1 MTMPFQPQP
10 CAGDDPIEIPEPCCS
25 PAIATTGL
33 CLGDGTPIAVLAV
46 SACAECGGPAAAPA
60 VSGWIN
66 LLTGAFTAGSP
77 PAGTEACLNQPQQF
91 QVGQWCDLDGAGEV
105 IAPVLVEYEY
115 DDQGQLVGVRT
126 LTPAGDP
133 YAVVGTLG
141 LCPQAVGEPQY
152 VEMCDVQPDGS
163 IVRFLRGYTPNGDG
177 TANPDDIDVDG
188 NTYTPTG
195 TVGACEPCASSVQTT
210 RLCDLN
216 PDVEPDDQGRRCA
229 TPFLRHMVYDCA
241 GELVA
246 THDTEI
252 DGVTPYTPVQVVDC
266 QCGAGGSVP
275 SLVELV
281 WPQTDVIADP
291 DGTAGNDFIYL
302 LTNPQ
307 TGETAEVRLNTLT
320 APAANCGVWTPGN
333 NVSVNAPNGNPSA
346 NSRFTFTLDA
356 AAQQMTTFRLDFID
370 LDTFEGVRG
379 LTPPP
384 DRVEFSVGAGTWT
397 PGSGNISATV
407 ANSTAH
413 AYWDNPPPSITHLY
427 ANNGGGT
434 ACHAA
439 ALEGLTLIPG
449 DCCGGSE
456 QMLAPV
462 EFCFSTTETVQRPG
476 RAYEADLL
484 IAQGFGIEAILV
496 DLIEFPA
503 PVIWGVNDP
512 NGSQFASDLR
522 AATLARFPG
531 ATVTVTPP
539 AIATTCGEPEVFHV
553 RIECLDLED
562 NPPALVQYRYNAG
575 RDLVSNPSFLTT
587 PPVPNAGPTQLK
599 RADGPGP
606 LNTLNCT
613 NVANRGWETN
623 DTNQSFEYWGYANDP
638 PGISALNASKQ
649 TTPTPRGTPV
659 QEINAFGS
667 GGGNPS
673 TIWQTFQVT
682 AAGNFNIR
690 VVVGGRTQPV
700 ENIAIKL
707 STGDVDASGTGDIIN
722 TVVAAPRV
730 TNEGG
735 GIPGPWTTYTNTV
748 PLAPGLYTLAFTG
761 PTGTGGATGGLF
773 TDMRVY
779 QDLPNQL
786 ANFTTDDDECTV
798 DVDVTSTTCE
808 LWSPVTLGGEIVRWH
823 RLADGT
829 VLDNAAFWG
838 QVPAPSCCTPGTA
851 GGSSTAGNLLDSYQ
865 VCATV
870 GGERMTVQRVVITT
884 QAGGVIAEQ
893 YIGPNGLPVTPS
905 EWTPGAC
912 ATAAEPAEPGVDV
925 ETFPLCVLDNATGNI
940 IQNIRAE
947 VVYDAEGTAT
957 TIRYV
962 DAVTGGPVAMPGG
975 THLGVCPGASSE
987 CRDSAVVLL
996 CDVPSDTTQI
1006 ITPGIADS
1014 DVAAIAQTQF
1024 QDHPGPYTALWTGG
1038 TFVYPAGPGP
1048 VQEHLAATGQITAD
1062 MTGCE
1067 NATGTLTISVRIRND
1082 GPDSGQAWDGSL
1094 RLFRGTTMIAAH
1106 DALTWA
1112 PPGWEG
1118 VRTVSVPVT
1127 AADMTSGDIRVSLI
1141 LETYH
1146 LGAKQWTASDFSA
1159 VLEMDGCDATVA
1171 KQILANV
1178 VTDCETGET
1187 VSVSYTELDG
1197 TPYTPTGEVGQCQPA
1212 STTECCPEGATVV
1225 LCDVDGTGTAT
1236 PFIRRFTYTPGNAT
1250 PSVTSFEL
1258 DGVTPYEPQGTVG
1271 VCPGAAA
1278 TADGPVE
1285 VLVECRCD
1293 DVAGDGSD
1301 IFRFVELIAVAADGT
1316 LTSLGYWTEDLSS
1329 PYDPVSPIPCPGAG
1343 APPAMPNPGLVST
1356 VASHDGAGAGST
1368 NVPAGARSITLTV
1381 HEGSVTV
1388 LIGAGPAQDVPVGS
1402 YTWAVDAGGPGGEHL
1417 ADVFAFSG
1425 GVGAVWTVHT
1435 TREV

>member
-1 MTMPFQPQP
+1 MSTPFQPLP
-10 CAGDDPIEIPEPCCS
+10 CPADDPVVIPEPCCS
-25 PAIATTGL
+25 PGIASTGL
-33 CLGDGTPIAVLAV
+33 CLGDGTPIAVMSV
-46 SACAECGGPAAAPA
+46 SACAECGGAAAAPT

-66 LLTGAFTAGSP
+66 LLTGAYTAGPP
-77 PAGTEACLNQPQQF
+77 PAGSEPCLGQPQQF
-91 QVGQWCDLDGAGEV
+91 EVGQWCDLDGAGEV

-126 LTPAGDP
+126 LTPGGDP

-163 IVRFLRGYTPNGDG
+163 IVRFLRGFTPNGDG

-484 IAQGFGIEAILV
+484 IAQGFGIEAIIV

-503 PVIWGVNDP
+503 PVVWGVNDP
-512 NGSQFASDLR
+512 TGAQFASDLR
-522 AATLARFPG
+522 AATQARFPG

-539 AIATTCGEPEVFHV
+539 GITSTCGEPALFHV

-562 NPPALVQYRYNAG
+562 TPPTLVQYRYNAG
-575 RDLVSNPSFLTT
+575 QDLIRNPSFLTT
-587 PPVPNAGPTQLK
+587 PPTANPSSGPHQLK
-599 RADGPGP
+599 RADNGG
-606 LNTLNCT
+606 TLNCT
-613 NVANRGWETN
+613 STANRGWETN
-623 DTNQSFEYWGYANDP
+623 DIAGTFEWWGWANNP
-638 PGISALNASKQ
+638 PGISSLNAGKA
-649 TTPTPRGTPV
+649 TTPTPRATPV
-659 QEINAFGS
+659 QEINANGS
-667 GGGNPS
+667 GAGQPD

-682 AAGNFNIR
+682 TAGTFNIR
-690 VVVGGRTQPV
+690 VVVGGRTGT
-700 ENIAIKL
+700 ENITIKL
-707 STGDVDASGTGDIIN
+707 STGDTNATGSGDIIN
-722 TVVAAPRV
+722 TVVSAGQV
-730 TNEGG
+730 TNESGG
-735 GIPGPWTTYTNTV
+735 TPGPWTQYANSV
-748 PLAPGLYTLAFTG
+748 VLNPGVYTLSFTG
-761 PTGTGGATGGLF
+761 PPVPGGASGGLF

-779 QDLPNQL
+779 QDVPGQL
-786 ANFTTDDDECTV
+786 INFTTDDDACTV
-798 DVDVTSTTCE
+798 EVEVTSTTCE
-808 LWSPVTLGGEIVRWH
+808 LWSPISLDGEIVRWH
-823 RLADGT
+823 RLVDGL

-838 QVPAPSCCTPGTA
+838 QVPAPTCCTPGTA
-851 GGSSTAGNLLDSYQ
+851 GGSGTAGNLLDSYQ
-865 VCATV
+865 VCAV
-870 GGERMTVQRVVITT
+870 VAGEQMTVQRVVITT

-912 ATAAEPAEPGVDV
+912 AAVAEPAEPGVDV

-987 CRDSAVVLL
+987 C
-996 CDVPSDTTQI
+996 
-1006 ITPGIADS
+1006 
-1014 DVAAIAQTQF
+1014 
-1024 QDHPGPYTALWTGG
+1024 
-1038 TFVYPAGPGP
+1038 
-1048 VQEHLAATGQITAD
+1048 
-1062 MTGCE
+1062 
-1067 NATGTLTISVRIRND
+1067 
-1082 GPDSGQAWDGSL
+1082 
-1094 RLFRGTTMIAAH
+1094 
-1106 DALTWA
+1106 
-1112 PPGWEG
+1112 
-1118 VRTVSVPVT
+1118 
-1127 AADMTSGDIRVSLI
+1127 
-1141 LETYH
+1141 
-1146 LGAKQWTASDFSA
+1146 
-1159 VLEMDGCDATVA
+1159 
-1171 KQILANV
+1171 
-1178 VTDCETGET
+1178 
-1187 VSVSYTELDG
+1187 
-1197 TPYTPTGEVGQCQPA
+1197 
-1212 STTECCPEGATVV
+1212 CPEGATVV

-1271 VCPGAAA
+1271 VCPGAGAA
-1278 TADGPVE
+1278 DGGPVE

-1329 PYDPVSPIPCPGAG
+1329 PYDPVSPIPCPGGG
-1343 APPAMPNPGLVST
+1343 ATIAAPNPEIAGTL
-1356 VASHDGAGAGST
+1356 AHADGAGAQT
-1368 NVPAGARSITLTV
+1368 VNVPAGARSITVTV
-1381 HEGSVTV
+1381 HEGT
-1388 LIGAGPAQDVPVGS
+1388 ADVQVGTDPVVALPPGS
-1402 YTWAVDAGGPGGEHL
+1402 YTWAVDRGGPAGERLAQAYSVSGG
-1417 ADVFAFSG
+1417 AGDVF
-1425 GVGAVWTVHT
+1425 TVHS